1 MLPDSEN
8 ALKLICALVIALT
21 GALWFMSFRFRQLK
35 RVENANQ
42 NRGPKSAPKKTKKT
56 ICQTN
61 RGRPTRANKPNGY
74 VLGSYRLATAPELH
88 SRRLPSVK
96 SVLFDS
102 PATNLGP
109 SPT

>member
-42 NRGPKSAPKKTKKT
+42 NQRVKNLKNNMSYGVKSGGDTYLPPCAD
-56 ICQTN
+56 Q
-61 RGRPTRANKPNGY
+61 
-74 VLGSYRLATAPELH
+74 RLAA
-88 SRRLPSVK
+88 LP
-96 SVLFDS
+96 
-102 PATNLGP
+102 G
-109 SPT
+109 